1 MEGCGP
7 VASVASVV
15 CRRDEAGLMSRPP
28 SSRRRRTGPCC
39 AAKWSGGIR
48 NYGSL
53 KEGKSDN
60 EFDGVT
66 KNSIGV
72 KRRV

>member
-1 MEGCGP
+1 M
-7 VASVASVV
+7 VH
-15 CRRDEAGLMSRPP
+15 
-28 SSRRRRTGPCC
+28 RRRRTGPCC
-39 AAKWSGGIR
+39 AAKWSGSIR